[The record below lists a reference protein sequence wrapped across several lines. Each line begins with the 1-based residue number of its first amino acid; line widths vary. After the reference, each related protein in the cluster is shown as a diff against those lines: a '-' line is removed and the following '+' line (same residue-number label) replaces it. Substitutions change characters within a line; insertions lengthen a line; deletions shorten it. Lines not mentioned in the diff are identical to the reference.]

1 MSSSLSQGLSRV
13 DLGGIQGSGVAIE
26 IHQLIRLSSKNASL
40 LHNVS
45 FYLPAHSLVAVA
57 GASGAGVSAVLETL
71 AGVTPPTAG
80 QVTIDGAS
88 LYEYRRA
95 FIPNIGYVSAQATLL
110 PGQTP
115 GEALRTAAALRLPR
129 GTDAAARNAQVE
141 AILSSAG
148 LSAEKNQPIASLSP
162 AERFRTRIAAEAVAR
177 PFLLLVDVPGEAIS
191 PGAELALVE
200 LYRGLTRQ
208 GITVLFAATSA
219 RAMALADLLLILDWD
234 GSLVWFGPPE
244 EALPYFDR
252 LRNQE
257 PRIPPQ
263 PGLDDLFSILES
275 PNHTSNADWAGWF
288 QTSPA
293 FSKYVD
299 GPTHRKNREL
309 SLDERPLSRL
319 REKSAAGQPPARV
332 PRSTGLQQY
341 FIFLSRNFKL
351 LARDPIGLVF
361 AFLAPIFLGIGILLT
376 VSPGLYDP
384 VRGDAAQI
392 DLILGLLVFLTLFI
406 ASFGRI
412 QDAVRD
418 RPAYRRERELDAG
431 ILPYVLAKLSLVV
444 PVAIYQG
451 AVVAIA
457 YSAAVGFAGGFSTLI
472 GIFISL
478 ILVALVGGALGL
490 VASALAPSIQAG
502 AALALLLILPQFFF
516 GSAIIP
522 SHDLGPLGQALSA
535 ITPAR
540 FGFEALVTASGYGK
554 DVARDVCWALP
565 LDQRQALTDDQK
577 QNCTC
582 MGNNI
587 FSKCNFPGVR
597 RAVTSL
603 LDQPQPVQPTPDPA
617 MNQVPVQPVLRQGE
631 ALDQY
636 STEINQY
643 TLELERYQ
651 GVVSAYL
658 SELQQ
663 YLANATAWEKQQN
676 FAIGDAESRIADEIN
691 DYGSIYNVDLGAHW
705 LALIGFS
712 ALLSV
717 VFTGIQFRKGRG

>member
-1 MSSSLSQGLSRV
+1 V
-13 DLGGIQGSGVAIE
+13 DLGGIEATGVVIE
-26 IHQLIRLSSKNASL
+26 ARQVNLLSSKNISL
-40 LHNVS
+40 VHNVS
-45 FYLPAHSLVAVA
+45 FYLPAHNLIAVA
-57 GASGAGVSAVLETL
+57 GASGAGVSALLEIL
-71 AGVTPPTAG
+71 AGVNPPTDG

-88 LYEYRRA
+88 LYEHRRT
-95 FIPNIGYVSAQATLL
+95 FMPNIGYVPAQATLL
-110 PGQTP
+110 PGQTA

-129 GTDAAARNAQVE
+129 GTNAAARSAQVE

-148 LSAEKNQPIASLSP
+148 LSAEKNQPLTSLSP
-162 AERFRTRIAAEAVAR
+162 AERFRTQIAVEAVAR
-177 PFLLLVDVPGEAIS
+177 PFLLLVDAPGEATS
-191 PGAELALVE
+191 PGAELGLVE
-200 LYRGLTRQ
+200 LYRSLTRQ
-208 GITVLFAATSA
+208 GTTVLFTATSP
-219 RAMALADLLLILDWD
+219 RAMALADLLLILDRD
-234 GSLVWFGPPE
+234 GSLVWFGPPD
-244 EALPYFDR
+244 EALLYFDR
-252 LRNQE
+252 LRVQE

-263 PGLDDLFSILES
+263 PGLEDLFSILES
-275 PNHTSNADWAGWF
+275 PNHTSRADWAGWF
-288 QTSPA
+288 QASPA

-309 SLDERPLSRL
+309 SLEERPLSRL
-319 REKSAAGQPPARV
+319 REKSTAGQPPARA
-332 PRSTGLQQY
+332 PRSTGSQQY
-341 FIFLSRNFKL
+341 FIFLSRNVKL
-351 LARDPIGLVF
+351 LVRDPFGLAF
-361 AFLAPIFLGIGILLT
+361 AFLAPIILGIGILLT
-376 VSPGLYDP
+376 VGPGMYDP

-392 DLILGLLVFLTLFI
+392 DLILGLLVFLTMFI

-412 QDAVRD
+412 QDAIRD
-418 RPAYRRERELDAG
+418 RPTFRRERQIDAG
-431 ILPYVLAKLSLVV
+431 VLPYVLAKLSLVV

-457 YSAAVGFAGGFSTLI
+457 YVAAVGFAGGLVALI
-472 GIFISL
+472 GILISL
-478 ILVALVGGALGL
+478 VLVALVGGALGL

-502 AALALLLILPQFFF
+502 AALALLFVLPQFFF

-522 SHDLGPLGQALSA
+522 SRDLGALGQAFSA
-535 ITPAR
+535 VTPAR

-554 DVARDVCWALP
+554 DVAQDVCWALP
-565 LDQRQALTDDQK
+565 AAQRQTLTDDQK

-617 MNQVPVQPVLRQGE
+617 MNQVPVQPILRQGE
-631 ALDQY
+631 TLDQF
-636 STEINQY
+636 SSEINQY
-643 TLELERYQ
+643 TLDLERYQ

-658 SELQQ
+658 STLQQ
-663 YLANATAWEKQQN
+663 YLANATAWEKQQS

-712 ALLSV
+712 ALLAV